1 MNKTALQE
9 QAQTLISSIKGEGA
23 ESMPD
28 LSGILKGGMMG
39 LMSNP
44 TALVEAAQGLGGK
57 FDGLMQLAENF
68 NERLV
73 ALEAFADEST
83 K

>member
-9 QAQTLISSIKGEGA
+9 QAQLLISSIKGQNGDP
-23 ESMPD
+23 MPD
-28 LSGILKGGMMG
+28 LSNVLSGGVMG

-44 TALVEAAQGLGGK
+44 KVLVEAAQGLGNK
-57 FDGLMQLAENF
+57 FESLMQLAENI
-68 NERLV
+68 NQRLE
-73 ALEAFADEST
+73 ALEAFADESS